1 MSKNE
6 QTLSVSDIEEKKK
19 ELEVDLTKLQ
29 DQLQQL
35 EKVKIQTQANAN
47 AIMGA
52 IQQCDVFLKMVSSP
66 DSRIPDKSEQDQLSA
81 VKTVLGG

>member
-1 MSKNE
+1 MSKNDK
-6 QTLSVSDIEEKKK
+6 TLVVGDIEEEKKK
-19 ELEVDLTKLQ
+19 LEGDLAKLQ

-66 DSRIPDKSEQDQLSA
+66 DSSIPEKTEAEQISA
-81 VKTVLGG
+81 IKTALG

>member
-1 MSKNE
+1 MSKNDK
-6 QTLSVSDIEEKKK
+6 TLVVGDIEEEKKK
-19 ELEVDLTKLQ
+19 LEGDLAKLQ

-66 DSRIPDKSEQDQLSA
+66 DSSIPEKTEVEQISA
-81 VKTVLGG
+81 IKTALG